1 MLIKKGNFILRVRV
15 AVWATRIFVATLSV
29 SGLVFRLF
37 AVFLRQI
44 MGKTKRME
52 LSRIVSLIVVPE
64 VEGDVRTRRDVD

>member
-1 MLIKKGNFILRVRV
+1 MHLVAELRLRVRV
-15 AVWATRIFVATLSV
+15 AFWATRIFVATLSV

-44 MGKTKRME
+44 MGKTKLMG

-64 VEGDVRTRRDVD
+64 VEGDFRTRRDAD

>member
-1 MLIKKGNFILRVRV
+1 MLRVRV

-29 SGLVFRLF
+29 WGLVFRLF

-64 VEGDVRTRRDVD
+64 IEGDF

>member
-15 AVWATRIFVATLSV
+15 AFWATRIFVATLSV

-44 MGKTKRME
+44 MGKTKLMG

-64 VEGDVRTRRDVD
+64 VEGDFRTRRDAD

>member
-1 MLIKKGNFILRVRV
+1 M
-15 AVWATRIFVATLSV
+15 LSV

-64 VEGDVRTRRDVD
+64 VEGDFRTRRDAD